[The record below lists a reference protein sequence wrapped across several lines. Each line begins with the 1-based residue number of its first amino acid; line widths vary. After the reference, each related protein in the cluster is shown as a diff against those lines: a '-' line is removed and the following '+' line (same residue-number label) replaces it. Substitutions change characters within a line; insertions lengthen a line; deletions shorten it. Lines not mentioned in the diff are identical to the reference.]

1 MFVHVKHD
9 VEQFFSK
16 FLWEDDMNFFLNTLY
31 LNISKKIK
39 ILEMY
44 KNVQNLSYMQKDS
57 TKEWSSSYYYLKGK
71 TDI

>member
-44 KNVQNLSYMQKDS
+44 KNVQNLSYAKRFYKRMKF
-57 TKEWSSSYYYLKGK
+57 KLLLFKG
-71 TDI
+71 

>member
-1 MFVHVKHD
+1 MTI
-9 VEQFFSK
+9 FF
-16 FLWEDDMNFFLNTLY
+16 TLS

>member
-16 FLWEDDMNFFLNTLY
+16 FLWEDDMNFFLNTLS

-44 KNVQNLSYMQKDS
+44 KNVQNMQKDS